1 MERTRKLIVG
11 IFVGGCLVLFGVG
24 MFLIGNSNQLF
35 TKSFNVFADFSK
47 ITGIQNGGKVRV
59 AGMDA
64 GTVTR
69 VEVPSRPQAKFRVHF
84 RVMEKLHP
92 IVRQDS
98 IVTIQTD
105 GLLGSKYLQIEA
117 GSADAP
123 LARNDSLIQSKEPF
137 DWGDLMSEMNGVVK
151 QVNEIVAGVKDQLIS
166 TLSQI
171 EDTAKTANLLIE
183 GATPDVKGIL
193 ASADKIGANLGEIID
208 GIQAGQGTVGA
219 LFKDKEL
226 YSSVKGSVD
235 NTGKAVENLRDTTA
249 SAKKIINTVQESDI
263 VPEVERTVK
272 NLQQITL
279 QVKDAVDKFQ
289 SASGEGGVG
298 ENLQRV
304 LVDAHEMMS
313 NLSDDTEALKH
324 NFLFRGF
331 FNKRGFFDLAA
342 LTAPEYKSPNFAKAF
357 KRHRVWLESV
367 NLFDR
372 DAKGVEVLSV
382 EGKARLDEAMTD
394 ILTFPRNGPLMVEG
408 FAGEGTASQQY
419 LQGRRRAVRVQ
430 LYIIDR
436 FDLSPA
442 YVGVISMGA
451 EPLDKGSPVGFKGG
465 FKEGVG
471 IVSFYK

>member
-47 ITGIQNGGKVRV
+47 ITGIQSGGKVRV

-69 VEVPSRPQAKFRVHF
+69 IEVPLRPDAKFRIHF
-84 RVMEKLHP
+84 RIMEKLHP

-98 IVTIQTD
+98 VVTIQTD
-105 GLLGSKYLQIEA
+105 GLLGNKYLQVDA

-123 LARNDSLIQSKEPF
+123 LAQNDSLIQSKEPF
-137 DWGDLMSEMNGVVK
+137 DWGDLMVEMKTVVT
-151 QVNEIVAGVKDQLIS
+151 QVNEVIAGVKDQLVS
-166 TLSQI
+166 ALSQI
-171 EDTAKTANLLIE
+171 EDTAHSANLLVKE
-183 GATPDVKGIL
+183 ATPNVKSIL
-193 ASADKIGANLGEIID
+193 VSADKISANVGEIVD
-208 GIQAGQGTVGA
+208 GIQQGQGTVGA

-226 YSSVKGSVD
+226 YASVKRSVEK
-235 NTGKAVENLRDTTA
+235 TETAVENLRDTSA
-249 SAKKIINTVQESDI
+249 SAKKIVNKVEESEI
-263 VPEVERTVK
+263 VPQLQKTVK

-279 QVKDAVDKFQ
+279 QVKEAVDKFQ

-298 ENLQRV
+298 ENLQRT
-304 LVDAHEMMS
+304 LADAHEAMS
-313 NLSDDTEALKH
+313 DLSDSTEALKH

-331 FNKRGFFDLAA
+331 FNKRGFFDLGS
-342 LTAPEYKSPNFAKAF
+342 LTTPEYKSPAF
-357 KRHRVWLESV
+357 GKGFQRQRVWLESV
-367 NLFDR
+367 DLFTK
-372 DAKGVEVLSV
+372 DAKGVELLSV
-382 EGKARLDEAMTD
+382 EGKARLDEAMTK
-394 ILTFPRNGPLMVEG
+394 LLNFPRNGPVMVEG
-408 FAGEGTASQQY
+408 FAGAGTASQQY
-419 LQGRRRAVRVQ
+419 LAGRRRAVRVQ
-430 LYIIDR
+430 TYIIDR
-436 FDLSPA
+436 FHLRPA

-451 EPLDKGSPVGFKGG
+451 EPADKGSPGG